1 MLCYT
6 IGLPYIAVASV
17 SSAHLKL
24 LQESDVGG
32 GRGRVGRRIRQQQ
45 PSSSHLLT
53 LQVGHAHARPLL
65 LYLLSLCLSLTTCCC
80 FCCSPHNIYHT
91 YNKFKARYI
100 KVLPHTGHTI
110 SPHPWIIMQ
119 HGNHTHT
126 HTHTTPHHS
135 L

>member
-1 MLCYT
+1 MG
-6 IGLPYIAVASV
+6 IGSGGLEVTCCATPVLYIAIPSV

-65 LYLLSLCLSLTTCCC
+65 YLLS
-80 FCCSPHNIYHT
+80 
-91 YNKFKARYI
+91 
-100 KVLPHTGHTI
+100 
-110 SPHPWIIMQ
+110 
-119 HGNHTHT
+119 
-126 HTHTTPHHS
+126 HH
-135 L
+135 LLLLLLL